1 MNFSNLLKEVTG
13 AVQGNSGARESSKA
27 SGGKSSFASGLP
39 GGLAGGVVAGGLVGL
54 LAGNKS
60 ARKTAGTAA
69 KYGGAAVLGGL
80 AYKAYK
86 NWQHSQHEYSRQD
99 VTPSPPPHS
108 SSRYQSEYEQEAL
121 AHMNNHVNI
130 EEEFQLKLIKA
141 MIASARADGQIDG
154 DEQRRISEAINRL
167 TISVEKKSKLLTMFL
182 EPVAIAEFT
191 ANVESLE
198 QKAEIYLAS
207 CLAIDLDDHAE
218 YSHLT
223 LLARTMGLPVGLE
236 HELRAQAKSANSEAV
251 SAHTA

>member
-1 MNFSNLLKEVTG
+1 M
-13 AVQGNSGARESSKA
+13 
-27 SGGKSSFASGLP
+27 
-39 GGLAGGVVAGGLVGL
+39 
-54 LAGNKS
+54 AGNKS

-80 AYKAYK
+80 TYKAYK
-86 NWQHSQHEYSRQD
+86 NWQHSQHDYSRQD
-99 VTPSPPPHS
+99 VTPSPPHS

-121 AHMNNHVNI
+121 AYMNNNV

-167 TISVEKKSKLLTMFL
+167 TISVEKKSELLTMFL

-198 QKAEIYLAS
+198 
-207 CLAIDLDDHAE
+207 
-218 YSHLT
+218 
-223 LLARTMGLPVGLE
+223 
-236 HELRAQAKSANSEAV
+236 
-251 SAHTA
+251 